1 MKELIDNKILVE
13 DLKTIILAT
22 KEQVAISVN
31 SSLTLLYWN
40 IGKKI
45 EEDILKNSRAN
56 YGEQIV
62 HSVST
67 QLTQEFGRGYSKR
80 NVINMIRFYKI
91 FNDEKIVH
99 SLSTQLTWTHLK
111 TLIYIEDELKRTFYI
126 EMTKLDKWSTRTLND
141 RIDSM
146 LYERT
151 VLSKKPDELISYE
164 IEKLKEG
171 DTVGITNI
179 NNIITSAINDVKS
192 FSITEADI
200 EKVNAATDEFKEI
213 DYFND
218 ITPPSENIT
227 SVVIFNYYN
236 SPSIQRINRV
246 SETYSE
252 LISTLSK
259 EKLHEFPK
267 RLESFGKDIVEIE
280 GLFKDLNNEA
290 FKQNQEIN
298 NNLQEYFQLIKDVL
312 KNLSLISTT
321 VIKCIKL
328 TETLIDSQYTLS
340 NIICEQSDMILKI
353 F

>member
-67 QLTQEFGRGYSKR
+67 QLIQEFGRGYSKR

-151 VLSKKPDELISYE
+151 I
-164 IEKLKEG
+164 
-171 DTVGITNI
+171 
-179 NNIITSAINDVKS
+179 
-192 FSITEADI
+192 
-200 EKVNAATDEFKEI
+200 
-213 DYFND
+213 
-218 ITPPSENIT
+218 
-227 SVVIFNYYN
+227 
-236 SPSIQRINRV
+236 
-246 SETYSE
+246 
-252 LISTLSK
+252 
-259 EKLHEFPK
+259 
-267 RLESFGKDIVEIE
+267 
-280 GLFKDLNNEA
+280 
-290 FKQNQEIN
+290 
-298 NNLQEYFQLIKDVL
+298 
-312 KNLSLISTT
+312 
-321 VIKCIKL
+321 
-328 TETLIDSQYTLS
+328 
-340 NIICEQSDMILKI
+340 
-353 F
+353 